1 MTFAHLDK
9 PVVDKPVME
18 DRIVWI
24 DSKVFPDFIEKY
36 FNRLYSIRLDVL
48 DSGGNSL
55 IDKDVP
61 MNSMESYFTYFPRA
75 LQVGFLSPL
84 PNLWSGEGSTPAM
97 TIARKVMGIIALF
110 FYIFL
115 LVFLIMIIKNRR
127 DFNLWVVTGFC
138 LIGMLVY
145 TYGYPNVGTLM
156 RFRYTFHTLLMSIG
170 VAQII
175 SMVALWREKKM
186 FF

>member
-1 MTFAHLDK
+1 
-9 PVVDKPVME
+9 
-18 DRIVWI
+18 
-24 DSKVFPDFIEKY
+24 
-36 FNRLYSIRLDVL
+36 
-48 DSGGNSL
+48 
-55 IDKDVP
+55 

-115 LVFLIMIIKNRR
+115 LGFLIMIIKNRT